1 MRDENAYLRDV
12 IKLSHDPG
20 LIPDYSNNHH
30 SLESDEKGKAMT
42 RDEALI
48 QMTLRCLEAEAR
60 LRESVPLEAV
70 QQLREE
76 VLSRAPESL
85 RGGYDRFFAE
95 VVGKA
100 GKFQ

>member
-1 MRDENAYLRDV
+1 MRYAIARNLARFAPRTV
-12 IKLSHDPG
+12 RFLSTNTGVFRVVG
-20 LIPDYSNNHH
+20 LVGIAFSIIAAALGNN
-30 SLESDEKGKAMT
+30 
-42 RDEALI
+42 
-48 QMTLRCLEAEAR
+48 
-60 LRESVPLEAV
+60 LEAV